1 MSDIVDEFNAYRS
14 KMNDKILGK
23 NSKLIKRIFNF
34 ESNAYQSGTLDYKR
48 IERFS
53 SL

>member
-14 KMNDKILGK
+14 KMNDKILVE

-34 ESNAYQSGTLDYKR
+34 ESNVYQSGTLDHKR
-48 IERFS
+48 IVRFG

>member
-14 KMNDKILGK
+14 KMNDKILVE

-34 ESNAYQSGTLDYKR
+34 ESNANQALTLDHKR
-48 IERFS
+48 IVRYS